1 MLQRLLINLDVK
13 ISSRRAN
20 LLLRVPIARHSCHQC
35 GYRLYFSHKAPVLR
49 NYYERTPKNVL
60 FHTKTRY
67 FSSQVDV
74 KNSNT
79 PVETVKDKAAIA
91 PSEKINVKLK
101 TSELKRLFGLAAPE
115 KWTLTGNFWKYSIIY
130 IYSSKQNIFT
140 MTTNFLNKIK
150 FS

>member
-20 LLLRVPIARHSCHQC
+20 LLLHVPIARHSCHQC

-115 KWTLTGNFWKYSIIY
+115 KWTLTGNF
-130 IYSSKQNIFT
+130 
-140 MTTNFLNKIK
+140 
-150 FS
+150 